1 MLAMGGGTFQSKPVT
16 DIMTGYRALSPLF
29 VKSFPILSQG
39 FEIETEMTAHAFDK
53 NFAVASVA
61 VDYKD
66 RPQGSFSKLNT
77 LQDGFK
83 VLRTIMR
90 LFKNYRPLL
99 FFNLAAVALWVIAL
113 PFFISVL
120 LEFYDTGLVE
130 RFPTFIACCFT
141 FVMGLLFSFC
151 GVLLDVMGQKSRQSF
166 EVTLNE
172 LAMYLKGSKLRGVM
186 TKGPATESEHG
197 SQPQRDPCSDLTGC
211 QEPKKGSKSKDDSLT
226 GEGK

>member
-1 MLAMGGGTFQSKPVT
+1 
-16 DIMTGYRALSPLF
+16 
-29 VKSFPILSQG
+29 
-39 FEIETEMTAHAFDK
+39 MTAHAFDK

-83 VLRTIMR
+83 VLWTIMR

-99 FFNLAAVALWVIAL
+99 FFNLAAATLWIIAL

-120 LEFYDTGLVE
+120 MEFYDTGLVE
-130 RFPTFIACCFT
+130 RFPTFIACCFA
-141 FVMGLLFSFC
+141 FVTGLLFSFC

-172 LAMYLKGSKLRGVM
+172 LAMYLIGSNIRGVV
-186 TKGPATESEHG
+186 TRGSASESRHL
-197 SQPQRDPCSDLTGC
+197 QPGRDPNLAGAGC
-211 QEPKKGSKSKDDSLT
+211 REPQQGGKIKSKDDSPIE
-226 GEGK
+226 EGKLR